1 MGLKIPSS
9 HIYKKFGIPKPEEGE
24 SVLEPGRQIQE
35 PAESFSLKE
44 TDPGIVQ
51 TDGITAEAVKA
62 SEIYFDEMLKPILKI
77 IDTEESLETLKE
89 KLSDEKELEKLY
101 KDMDSPELS
110 DLLHQ
115 AVYLSELIGR
125 SRND

>member
-1 MGLKIPSS
+1 
-9 HIYKKFGIPKPEEGE
+9 
-24 SVLEPGRQIQE
+24 
-35 PAESFSLKE
+35 
-44 TDPGIVQ
+44 
-51 TDGITAEAVKA
+51 
-62 SEIYFDEMLKPILKI
+62 MLKTILKI

-89 KLSDEKELEKLY
+89 KLSNEKELEKLY

>member
-1 MGLKIPSS
+1 
-9 HIYKKFGIPKPEEGE
+9 
-24 SVLEPGRQIQE
+24 
-35 PAESFSLKE
+35 
-44 TDPGIVQ
+44 
-51 TDGITAEAVKA
+51 
-62 SEIYFDEMLKPILKI
+62 MLKPILKI

-101 KDMDSPELS
+101 RDMDSPELS

-125 SRND
+125 SRNE